1 MKPSSIEITN
11 ALNTLQNLCAFYK
24 VGIDMLGFLQR
35 FEYCMCMTQ
44 LENNLAFWII
54 LTENKTPVTV
64 KYRYI
69 FSLLLPLSLTKVNI
83 EVNTV
88 LGVPNPLLKA
98 RILNFL
104 LSRTFAIPN
113 FLAGLVGVQNSEC
126 PL

>member
-1 MKPSSIEITN
+1 M
-11 ALNTLQNLCAFYK
+11 QNLCAFYK

-64 KYRYI
+64 KYRHI
-69 FSLLLPLSLTKVNI
+69 FSLLLSLSLTKGNI
-83 EVNTV
+83 EVNTG
-88 LGVPNPLLKA
+88 LGVPNLLLKA

-104 LSRTFAIPN
+104 LSRTVAISN
-113 FLAGLVGVQNSEC
+113 FLAGLVGVQDSGC

>member
-1 MKPSSIEITN
+1 
-11 ALNTLQNLCAFYK
+11 
-24 VGIDMLGFLQR
+24 MLGFLQR

-44 LENNLAFWII
+44 IENNLAFRII
-54 LTENKTPVTV
+54 STENKTPVTV